1 VIYFQR
7 LNICKFSNGIV
18 FGTLCAFLIFITLSQ
33 AIAAE
38 GTVSASDSDV
48 DVMGTFVQ
56 QEIVEG
62 EAILISDNEKYLIMF
77 FMGITLLIFILT
89 TAFLGIS
96 MVIYGKQVFVMH
108 MVFAGL
114 SVTLAIAHAVVA
126 IVWFFPF

>member
-1 VIYFQR
+1 MIYFQQ

-38 GTVSASDSDV
+38 GTVPLGDSDV

-56 QEIVEG
+56 QAIEEG
-62 EAILISDNEKYLIMF
+62 EAIQISDREKNLIMF
-77 FMGITLLIFILT
+77 VMGFTLLILIFT
-89 TAFLGIS
+89 TAFLGIA
-96 MVIYGKQVFVMH
+96 MVIYGKQVFVTH

-114 SVTLAIAHAVVA
+114 SVTLALAHSVVA
-126 IVWFFPF
+126 VVWFFPF